1 MLKKFIAVM
10 VLIGLAV
17 NLIFCGK
24 PEKKRYE
31 AQFLELFDTVTQI
44 VAYSDS
50 KEEFTKQSQFIYDSL
65 KEYHQLY
72 DIYNDYPGINN
83 IKTVNDNA
91 GIKPVKVDKKIID
104 LLLFAKKWY
113 KDTDGKL
120 NVALGAVLKI
130 WHNHREAGIEDEAHA
145 TLPGM
150 EELKE
155 AFKHADI
162 NKVII
167 DEGNSTVFLK
177 DPKMSLDVGGVG
189 KGYAT
194 EQVCLNAEKNGF
206 DSGLISVGGN
216 VRAIGSKGASED
228 YWNVGVQNPDKES
241 MEKTLEIAY
250 LKDMSLVSSGIY
262 ERYYMVNGKQYHHI
276 IDPETLF
283 PADHYAQ
290 VTILTKDSGVADAA
304 AKAAFILTFDRAL
317 EYINALPDIEA
328 MWVFKDGTKKYSSGF
343 EKYLR
348 NNSK

>member
-1 MLKKFIAVM
+1 MFRRIISSI
-10 VLIGLAV
+10 LIIVFSFSLAS
-17 NLIFCGK
+17 CGK
-24 PEKKRYE
+24 TEKKRYE

-44 VAYSDS
+44 VAYTDS
-50 KEEFTKQSQFIYDSL
+50 KKDFTKQSQLIYDTL

-113 KDTDGKL
+113 KDTDGNL

-130 WHNHREAGIEDEAHA
+130 WHNHREAGIEDEALA

-155 AFKHADI
+155 AKKHTDI

-167 DEGNSTVFLK
+167 DEENSTVFLE

-194 EQVCLNAEKNGF
+194 EQACLNAEKNGF
-206 DSGLISVGGN
+206 VSGLISVGGN
-216 VRAIGSKGASED
+216 VRAIGGKGTAED
-228 YWNVGVQNPDKES
+228 FWNVGVQNPDKES

-262 ERYYMVNGKQYHHI
+262 ERYYIVNGKQYHHI

-304 AKAAFILTFDRAL
+304 AKAAFILPFDRAL
-317 EYINALPDIEA
+317 DYINAFPDIEA
-328 MWVFKDGTKKYSSGF
+328 MWVFKDGTIRYSNGFGGFLKK
-343 EKYLR
+343 
-348 NNSK
+348 